1 MRIVH
6 KRRSKLRIIWG
17 MSVNMGEKPEII
29 IVGAGVAG
37 AAMAIALA
45 RVGLSSLLLEKST
58 QFVDRIRGEGIAS
71 WGVVEARQ
79 IGILDLL
86 LEAGAVYIRRN
97 VPYGEGIPPEIAQA
111 NAIPVD
117 KQVPDSNGNLDIGH
131 PFLCQTLTNAA
142 VSAGARLLRGVSEV
156 RVSPGT
162 PPAISFV
169 HEGRRHEISP
179 RLIIGADGRG
189 SAVASQIGA
198 TAQSNSVHHLMGGLL
213 IERFPDWPIEDMT
226 IGTEGDVTFY
236 VFPAKEHMRLY
247 LCYSLENR
255 RRFAGPDGTK
265 NFLNAFR
272 LKCLPHAGEHF
283 ANAKPAGPCQGYPNA
298 DTWIDE
304 PIKPGVVLI
313 GDAAGHNDPAIG
325 QGISIAWRDVRLV
338 AEALT
343 SSPDWTPDIFATYV
357 RERQRRMR
365 RLRVTA
371 QEFSRFRCEYTEEAR
386 ERRRIAVS
394 RIASNPALTQ
404 PFTVALRGPDAFPE
418 DVYTPST
425 WRKLYA

>member
-1 MRIVH
+1 MTRFPGHRSLCVQGVH
-6 KRRSKLRIIWG
+6 DG
-17 MSVNMGEKPEII
+17 Q
-29 IVGAGVAG
+29 
-37 AAMAIALA
+37 AIALA
-45 RVGLSSLLLEKST
+45 RVGLLSLLLEKST

-79 IGILDLL
+79 IGTLDLL
-86 LEAGAVYIRRN
+86 LGAGAVYIRRN

-131 PFLCQTLTNAA
+131 PLLCQTLTNAA

-198 TAQSNSVHHLMGGLL
+198 TAQRDSVHHLMGGLL

-255 RRFAGPDGTK
+255 RRFAGPDATK
-265 NFLNAFR
+265 NSFER
-272 LKCLPHAGEHF
+272 
-283 ANAKPAGPCQGYPNA
+283 
-298 DTWIDE
+298 
-304 PIKPGVVLI
+304 
-313 GDAAGHNDPAIG
+313 
-325 QGISIAWRDVRLV
+325 IS
-338 AEALT
+338 
-343 SSPDWTPDIFATYV
+343 P
-357 RERQRRMR
+357 QRPP
-365 RLRVTA
+365 
-371 QEFSRFRCEYTEEAR
+371 S
-386 ERRRIAVS
+386 RRR
-394 RIASNPALTQ
+394 
-404 PFTVALRGPDAFPE
+404 ALRQCEACGTVPGLP
-418 DVYTPST
+418 
-425 WRKLYA
+425 